1 MKRKLLSILALLLVA
16 VTGSTHLYAASIN
29 WTIMNVFQ
37 PSNPDEKA
45 DGYVAYLFVTENTS
59 NVPVITTTLSDVT
72 TLLNQGKISDAIE
85 LSSAKGNLSMGMI
98 NNAPTNI
105 SNNFDNGDRL
115 TAFAIIFD
123 ASKATE
129 AEHYYLVN
137 GGNTSSV
144 SFTSGTGTRTLMFG
158 SQNPNS
164 RNAAN
169 WLSIPVILAEDADN
183 SATMASNYGKEAN
196 ITLTRTLQAGGWNTF
211 AVPFSTAIPSGWTVK
226 QLASSSLSGD
236 LLTLNFEDATS
247 IAAGTP
253 YLVKVN
259 ANVVNPT
266 FEGVTI
272 TDDFHP
278 VETNDVTF
286 FPISEPTPVD
296 ATIGEKI
303 LFIQDG
309 HTLTWAKNGGT
320 IKAFRAVFILED
332 ASRARSFEMNFGD
345 ETTGIKTIGNASVT
359 TGSSAV
365 YDLQGRRV
373 ENPTHGLYIVNGK
386 KVMVK

>member
-1 MKRKLLSILALLLVA
+1 MKRKILSILALLLVA
-16 VTGSTHLYAASIN
+16 VTGSTHLYAAAIN
-29 WTIMNVFQ
+29 WSIANVWQ
-37 PSNPDEKA
+37 PSNPDVKA
-45 DGYVAYLFVTENTS
+45 DGYVAYMFVTENTT
-59 NVPVITTTLSDVT
+59 NVPISTTTLSAVT
-72 TLLNQGKISDAIE
+72 TLLNQGKISDAIA
-85 LSSAKGNLSMGMI
+85 LSTLNR
-98 NNAPTNI
+98 TI
-105 SNNFDNGDRL
+105 SNGTVNPISNTLYGFESGTL

-123 ASKATE
+123 ANDATS
-129 AEHYYLVN
+129 AEHYFLVS
-137 GGNTSSV
+137 GGVTKSAT
-144 SFTSGTGTRTLMFG
+144 FTSPTGMKSLVFG
-158 SQNPNS
+158 KQDSS
-164 RNAAN
+164 KNAEN
-169 WLSIPVILAEDADN
+169 WLSIPVNITLKDNDDN
-183 SATMASNYGKEAN
+183 SATMSSNYGKVAN

-211 AVPFSTAIPSGWTVK
+211 SVPFSTAIPSGWTVK

-266 FEGVTI
+266 FDGVTI
-272 TDDFHP
+272 SEYDFHP
-278 VETNDVTF
+278 VNTNDVTF
-286 FPISEPTPVD
+286 LPILSPTQINPD
-296 ATIGEKI
+296 YNI

-320 IKAFRAVFILED
+320 INGFRAIFALMDVS
-332 ASRARSFEMNFGD
+332 AAHSFEMNFGD

-386 KVMVK
+386 KVVVK